1 MEHLNGKVYLEQP
14 EARREPNQE
23 AEQLVAYFGDLSN
36 LAPMDAA
43 DMELVGREIVE
54 ATDIYRRKMLSF
66 GFVLEQMI
74 ELLQE
79 QYPSP
84 DALAEYFMPS
94 SLPPRDAAFICL
106 MYTWGEELECIL
118 EKYIKLSKSSDYDK
132 NTKFREK
139 MVDTATRY
147 LISSDLLER
156 YFVRVEQA
164 VQGNSD
170 NPKYIA
176 ELEDKFL
183 MPYSEIMDNM
193 RIINEARERIF
204 ELRNKI
210 IEGNLRLVVTIANG
224 FKNRGVGF
232 NDLIQEGNLGLMRA
246 LEKFDFRL
254 GHKFSTYASWW
265 IRQGV
270 IRSISTHA
278 RVIRIPMH
286 MVNTIRDIERVE
298 YGFLRD
304 QGRLPEVSEIAAV
317 LGQPV
322 ARISAIVK
330 MARQTVS
337 LQSTVGDD
345 GDSKMTLEH
354 VLKSGSAQPDE
365 LVADKVRLESLKQML
380 STLSEREQSI
390 IKMRFGLDNTIPKT
404 LVEISRILGVS
415 HERIRQLEKRI
426 LEKLRS
432 PECTKYMEGED
443 MFF

>member
-1 MEHLNGKVYLEQP
+1 
-14 EARREPNQE
+14 
-23 AEQLVAYFGDLSN
+23 
-36 LAPMDAA
+36 
-43 DMELVGREIVE
+43 
-54 ATDIYRRKMLSF
+54 
-66 GFVLEQMI
+66 
-74 ELLQE
+74 
-79 QYPSP
+79 
-84 DALAEYFMPS
+84 
-94 SLPPRDAAFICL
+94 
-106 MYTWGEELECIL
+106 
-118 EKYIKLSKSSDYDK
+118 
-132 NTKFREK
+132 
-139 MVDTATRY
+139 
-147 LISSDLLER
+147 
-156 YFVRVEQA
+156 
-164 VQGNSD
+164 
-170 NPKYIA
+170 
-176 ELEDKFL
+176 
-183 MPYSEIMDNM
+183 
-193 RIINEARERIF
+193 
-204 ELRNKI
+204 
-210 IEGNLRLVVTIANG
+210 
-224 FKNRGVGF
+224 
-232 NDLIQEGNLGLMRA
+232 MRA